1 MKKAPSK
8 KGAFYGS
15 ALQVIFKWLYLKS
28 LKTPADFPTGLKV
41 LELF

>member
-1 MKKAPSK
+1 MKKGTFE
-8 KGAFYGS
+8 KGAFMEVL
-15 ALQVIFKWLYLKS
+15 LQVIFKWLYLKS